1 MISSGQ
7 IASQALGTQ
16 LSNTIRQRAELVQR
30 FSLFSGISLEECA
43 KIVALARGIVFG
55 QGSAIFFAGDP
66 LRQTVLLTSGCVKL
80 TQSDREGEEVILRF
94 VGPGEAL
101 CVECFPEHAHCSSA
115 WAVQPSTALVW
126 DVGQFQSFAERFP
139 SLARNVSC
147 VLMKTLVQLEE
158 RFREISTEKVS
169 PRLSSQLLRLVDQ
182 LGKKSDSQIELA
194 VSQRD
199 LGQLIGATLFTVN
212 RLLSQWEAQGIVKP
226 RRESL
231 LVLNVK
237 ALKELSQSE

>member
-1 MISSGQ
+1 M
-7 IASQALGTQ
+7 
-16 LSNTIRQRAELVQR
+16 VQR
-30 FSLFSGISLEECA
+30 FSLFSGISLEECT

-94 VGPGEAL
+94 VGLGETR
-101 CVECFPEHAHCSSA
+101 CVECFPKYRHCSTA

-126 DVGQFQSFAERFP
+126 DVGQFQAFAERYP

-147 VLMKTLVQLEE
+147 ILMKTLVQLEE
-158 RFREISTEKVS
+158 RFREISTERVS
-169 PRLSSQLLRLVDQ
+169 PRLSSQLLRLIDQ
-182 LGKKSDSQIELA
+182 LGKKSDSQIEIA

-199 LGQLIGATLFTVN
+199 LGQLIGTTLFTVN
-212 RLLSQWEAQGIVKP
+212 RLLSQWEAQGIVRT

-237 ALKELSQSE
+237 ALKELSQGE